1 MENPEISGRIQ
12 MKRFIPV
19 EIFRKKV
26 IPFEVPKYL
35 FPVLTETTEIF
46 CTICLD
52 YQCQASCREKVKI
65 FSVFCKWC
73 NSESRSC
80 FRCPKKYSTIWRK
93 FFTEISV
100 QMVSTQ
106 GHRQPRLHPCL
117 KWPIAIEIHPS
128 GKLCMRDKKYS
139 VTDGGKYFLCTVNPR
154 SCPPPC
160 WRQRGRD
167 GLSIRWPDVSHILTT
182 RKICSR

>member
-1 MENPEISGRIQ
+1 MENPEISGRIH
-12 MKRFIPV
+12 MERFIPV
-19 EIFRKKV
+19 KIFRKKV

-52 YQCQASCREKVKI
+52 YQCQASCFI
-65 FSVFCKWC
+65 FRYFV
-73 NSESRSC
+73 NGITQSRSC
-80 FRCPKKYSTIWRK
+80 FRFPKKYSTIWRK

-106 GHRQPRLHPCL
+106 GHRQPRFHPCL

-128 GKLCMRDKKYS
+128 GKLCMRDS